1 MWAVAQ
7 CVADGLDCL
16 LMSSSGWAR
25 TVVFFLPLLL
35 WKDRIMLILT
45 PLEALMEQHQR
56 GPVSFNAEH
65 IAEFWKYVFGH
76 SPKPQQLTTLD
87 NLGVPNVVFNQES
100 PLLHESLQ
108 ALENG
113 HIRAIIATPEFVFLN
128 KKFKTLWDSTSW
140 HSRLMAV
147 VIDEAHCVINWG
159 DSFRPFYS
167 RVGELRTLA
176 SAPLISVSATL
187 SPRDVRELTDKL
199 HLDGDASMVVNV
211 GNNRPNVYLEVRKLP
226 HASVEGLQFLLDF
239 AKTIIYVDQ
248 RMMT

>member
-1 MWAVAQ
+1 
-7 CVADGLDCL
+7 
-16 LMSSSGWAR
+16 
-25 TVVFFLPLLL
+25 
-35 WKDRIMLILT
+35 
-45 PLEALMEQHQR
+45 MEQHQR
-56 GPVSFNAEH
+56 
-65 IAEFWKYVFGH
+65 
-76 SPKPQQLTTLD
+76 TLD

-248 RMMT
+248 RMMTVKILFYLWSLKPAETEKVAVYHSLMSPEYKSAVMRRFIEGDIK